1 MRIALTRAVV
11 VAGLLAAIGGC
22 TPEQDCSSGCTVA
35 ALATF
40 NLSCNPNDL
49 TGVVASGPCSIPDAG
64 LAWYTGV
71 GSEQSVGVSSKGPGV
86 CHVELTFATGV
97 DRSVTAV

>member
-1 MRIALTRAVV
+1 MLREGYLSPMRIALTRAVV

-86 CHVELTFATGV
+86 CHVE
-97 DRSVTAV
+97 